1 MADLDLKI
9 RKARKKTLGTRIIKS
24 HTLTLKSMSQ
34 LQGNKTKLRERE
46 RERERGE
53 EYKMKLKSKEFFYI
67 RIVLEVCK

>member
-46 RERERGE
+46 REREREGGRVQDE
-53 EYKMKLKSKEFFYI
+53 IKKQGICLYQNCFRSL
-67 RIVLEVCK
+67 

>member
-46 RERERGE
+46 RERERGRVQDE
-53 EYKMKLKSKEFFYI
+53 IKKQGICLYQNCFRSL
-67 RIVLEVCK
+67 